1 MNEAGSL
8 PGVLARVPDDYRVI
22 VVDNNSTDDTASV
35 AAAHGAAVVRETVPG
50 YGSAVHA
57 GVLAADTDIVC
68 VLDGDGSMDPQD
80 LPRLVAALDH
90 ADLAVGRRSQRH
102 SPAHAKLGNAILS
115 LRLRT
120 KYKVPVHDLGAVR
133 AVRRQALLDLNVT
146 DRRSGYPLQLL
157 VLASRAGWTVVEHD
171 VSYNPRTAGVSK
183 VSGSLR
189 GTVVAVRDFWKVLS

>member
-68 VLDGDGSMDPQD
+68 
-80 LPRLVAALDH
+80 
-90 ADLAVGRRSQRH
+90 
-102 SPAHAKLGNAILS
+102 
-115 LRLRT
+115 
-120 KYKVPVHDLGAVR
+120 
-133 AVRRQALLDLNVT
+133 
-146 DRRSGYPLQLL
+146 
-157 VLASRAGWTVVEHD
+157 
-171 VSYNPRTAGVSK
+171 
-183 VSGSLR
+183 
-189 GTVVAVRDFWKVLS
+189 